1 MLDKEQLFTVLLK
14 KLKSLIQYSFPVECT
29 NCGRVYATL
38 DQYLSQSEVL
48 PQRRSRV
55 TWFDHNDNSFTDIHR
70 NYHCGSRLRV
80 VINERRDKSESGIR
94 KREIFD
100 QRLKIFIAEGLETHC
115 VRQELL
121 KISHGEESEILKKNL
136 NGAKLDEISHLLT
149 QLSSC

>member
-29 NCGRVYATL
+29 NCGHTYATL
-38 DQYLSQSEVL
+38 DQYLSQSEAL
-48 PQRRSRV
+48 SQKRSRV

-70 NYHCGSRLRV
+70 NCHCGSRLRV

-94 KREIFD
+94 KRKIFD
-100 QRLKIFIAEGLETHC
+100 QLLKIFIAEGLETNC

-121 KISHGEESEILKKNL
+121 KILRCEESIL
-136 NGAKLDEISHLLT
+136 
-149 QLSSC
+149 

>member
-1 MLDKEQLFTVLLK
+1 MLDKEQLFAVLLK

-29 NCGRVYATL
+29 NCGRAYATL
-38 DQYLSQSEVL
+38 DQYLSQSKVL
-48 PQRRSRV
+48 LQRRSRV

-70 NYHCGSRLRV
+70 NCQCGSRLRV

-100 QRLKIFIAEGLETHC
+100 QLYKIFIAEGMETNC

-121 KISHGEESEILKKNL
+121 KISHGEESEILKK
-136 NGAKLDEISHLLT
+136 I
-149 QLSSC
+149 